1 MWKKLA
7 LLATVASVVTQVVR
21 YWNQAGP
28 KTAAQRKRQARQDVN
43 RWEDEGGNLRP
54 DTAKPHRRAHATL
67 RLWRRTE
74 LNRAPKRGWPP
85 MSTGAPS

>member
-1 MWKKLA
+1 MACIDNPSTQPIEEPIMWKKLA

-54 DTAKPHRRAHATL
+54 DTAKDTPAR
-67 RLWRRTE
+67 
-74 LNRAPKRGWPP
+74 
-85 MSTGAPS
+85 S